1 MNFLTNGMQKNA
13 KFYAHAISNFDFN
26 EFDKCCMYTDI
37 FYLISNKLL
46 LKLRTKKTNLLHN
59 NKYTELYRS
68 NLIKQ
73 YISEYG
79 QHYE

>member
-46 LKLRTKKTNLLHN
+46 LSCGQKKTNLLHN
-59 NKYTELYRS
+59 NKYTVV
-68 NLIKQ
+68 
-73 YISEYG
+73 
-79 QHYE
+79 

>member
-26 EFDKCCMYTDI
+26 EHDKCCMYTDI

-46 LKLRTKKTNLLHN
+46 LKLRTKKNNLLHN
-59 NKYTELYRS
+59 NKYTVVQVQL
-68 NLIKQ
+68 NKTI
-73 YISEYG
+73 YIG
-79 QHYE
+79 IWAAL